1 MRRAAVVIA
10 VALTAGA
17 LGTGV
22 ANAQPVTDGGF
33 AFSGDPGDYIS
44 GGGSYKYSPRDN
56 DRLDVY
62 SNGNHVKVGVQGANG
77 DWWNLDLAAPEGR
90 TLAAGVYDGATRYP
104 FQSPTAPGL
113 SLGGNGRGC
122 NQVTGTFTIREIAFG
137 PFNYVHKLDA
147 TFEQHCEGDPD
158 TAARGEVRIVNAPPP
173 AELDLGLSVATDG
186 TASTLNGKAIVHGT
200 VTCTEPVKVTVAGKV
215 TQVKNRVIIRGDYST
230 LVDCLPG
237 AATAWTAS
245 ADPIG
250 TTPYGRGKA
259 EVVTRATARDPHYP
273 ADVTRDTTT
282 VVTLTRV

>member
-1 MRRAAVVIA
+1 MIIA
-10 VALTAGA
+10 LALTAGA
-17 LGTGV
+17 LGMGD

-56 DRLDVY
+56 DVLDV
-62 SNGNHVKVGVQGANG
+62 STNGNHAAVSVQGANG
-77 DWWNLDLAAPEGR
+77 DWWTLDLAAPEGQP
-90 TLAAGVYDGATRYP
+90 LKAGVYDGASRYP
-104 FQSPTAPGL
+104 FQPPSMPGL
-113 SLGGNGRGC
+113 SLYGNGRGC
-122 NQVTGTFTIREIAFG
+122 NQSTGTFTIREIVLG

-158 TAARGEVRIVNAPPP
+158 TAARGEVRIMNAPPP

-186 TASTLNGKAIVHGT
+186 KASTLNGKAIVHGT
-200 VTCTEPVKVTVAGKV
+200 VTCTEPVQVSVSGRV
-215 TQVKNRVIIRGDYST
+215 TQVKNRVIIRGDYLT
-230 LVDCLPG
+230 LVACVPG
-237 AATAWTAS
+237 APVKWTAS

-250 TTPYGRGKA
+250 TTPYDKGKA

-282 VVTLTRV
+282 VVTLKRV